1 MKQLTILHI
10 DFEKTWRG
18 GQQQLFW
25 LVEGLSKKGYRNFII
40 CQPNSELH
48 KRLKE
53 NDYNTI
59 GFKILFEIDP
69 FAIFKTKRII
79 EDIKPDIIHLHSAHA
94 HTIGLIA
101 SMLSDQKTKLVCTRR
116 VEFNIN
122 NKWKYGSVDKII
134 AISNKVKEVL
144 VKDGIPEN
152 RISVVFSGIDLN
164 RFENISTDYLYK
176 EFNVKEGNTIIGTV
190 GSLDYHKNHKGF
202 IQAASLIKKSIPD
215 AVFFIV
221 GKGCLEKELKEYAK
235 KLNLSDSII
244 FTGFRNDIPQ
254 ILSIFDIFVLSSYTE
269 GLCTSLIDAMAVG
282 LPIIAT
288 NVGGVPELIAENIN
302 GFQVLPDNPA
312 QIYEAVMK
320 LVKDRNLL
328 NRFSELNKIKAKE
341 FSKDRM
347 IENTEH
353 VYWEMI

>member
-1 MKQLTILHI
+1 
-10 DFEKTWRG
+10 
-18 GQQQLFW
+18 
-25 LVEGLSKKGYRNFII
+25 
-40 CQPNSELH
+40 
-48 KRLKE
+48 
-53 NDYNTI
+53 
-59 GFKILFEIDP
+59 
-69 FAIFKTKRII
+69 
-79 EDIKPDIIHLHSAHA
+79 
-94 HTIGLIA
+94 
-101 SMLSDQKTKLVCTRR
+101 MLSDQKTKLVCTRR